1 MYEMIHGAVYCEEIC
16 DINKCVLNNCRLAV
30 VVPNPVLQD
39 LGLLKNALSACFSAD
54 TFLDVK
60 LISPFGRT
68 KVQGKF

>member
-1 MYEMIHGAVYCEEIC
+1 
-16 DINKCVLNNCRLAV
+16 V

-68 KVQGKF
+68 ADINYYTIFLSKRRQIIVFLSEYVYFL